1 MAVKYIPFFPEPIE
15 GQALLNNFNRTLRYR
30 GVENLSGRLRRGMPY
45 YEVETTEKVGDAA
58 TDNMIIRGECLSA
71 CAYLKEQGV
80 KVDLVYIDPPFA
92 SGADYAKKVYVRRN
106 PKVAEAI
113 SQAETELDIEELKAF
128 EETMYGDV
136 WDKDK
141 YLNWMYEN
149 LVAIKS
155 VMSETASIYVHL
167 DYHIGHYV
175 KILMDEIFGE
185 ENFRNEIIWQRKQG
199 NLGQTKQYGI
209 ATDSIFFYSK
219 SDTYHFEM
227 PLTKDGQEEY
237 LKRFKYDDGD
247 GRKYRTSPL
256 VSPSFSPSL
265 IYEYKGYQP
274 PKNGWSVSYDKMQ
287 QYEKEGRLKFPANK
301 NQRIERKQYLDEWE
315 GSPIDNLWTD
325 IFVVNPQ
332 ATERLDYAT
341 QKPEALLERI
351 IKASS
356 NEGMLV
362 ADFFGGSGV
371 TAAVAN
377 RLGRRFIHNDI
388 GINSIQT
395 ARDRLV
401 SAGASFE
408 VKEVKDGVQLYRN
421 PQQTM
426 ENICRLIPGMKNDDS
441 VNEFWKGYISDS
453 KLGKVPVY
461 VPNLMDSSSKLLDE
475 VMMNR
480 ILHEAVPELP
490 SDIKKVIIYYV
501 DITSEEE
508 IHKFINEDKSVPK
521 DFVELRDL
529 KVVLDDVVAEDY
541 AEYKV
546 ERAQEEMM
554 GQMVEKDGYDIEI
567 TKFASDR
574 VMRKINEF
582 NARNMGAEKSGK
594 FKPILISEEGLETIE
609 YLSIDCT
616 TSEGQ
621 WHSDSEVKI
630 DKLGYVILNG
640 QKTKDFWNGK
650 ISAPKQ
656 PKRLKI
662 RNICGDETIFM
673 TLLEKGV

>member
-30 GVENLSGRLRRGMPY
+30 GVEDLNGRLRRGMPY
-45 YEVETTEKVGDAA
+45 YEVETTEKVGDAD

-71 CAYLKEQGV
+71 CAYLKEQGI

-113 SQAETELDIEELKAF
+113 SQAETELDIDELKAF

-136 WDKDK
+136 WDKEK

-155 VMSETASIYVHL
+155 VMSDTASIYVHL

-185 ENFRNEIIWQRKQG
+185 DNFRNEIVWKRSTAHNDSTG
-199 NLGQTKQYGI
+199 FANLHDTIYY
-209 ATDSIFFYSK
+209 YSMSNELYFDTPMVPY
-219 SDTYHFEM
+219 SD
-227 PLTKDGQEEY
+227 EY
-237 LKRFKYDDGD
+237 IKHYYNKEDED
-247 GRKYRTSPL
+247 GRKYLDRDLSA
-256 VSPSFSPSL
+256 
-265 IYEYKGYQP
+265 KGLKGSGY
-274 PKNGWSVSYDKMQ
+274 SYSWKGKDGYWRCPISTMERL
-287 QYEKEGRLKFPANK
+287 EKEN
-301 NQRIERKQYLDEWE
+301 RIYYTSNGTPRYKQYLDEME
-315 GSPIDNLWTD
+315 GVPAQDLWVD
-325 IFVVNPQ
+325 IFAVNSQ
-332 ATERLDYAT
+332 ADERVDYVT

-356 NEGMLV
+356 KEGMLV

-371 TAAVAN
+371 TVAVAN

-388 GINSIQT
+388 GVNSIQT

-426 ENICRLIPGMKNDDS
+426 DNICRLIPGMKNDDS
-441 VNEFWKGYISDS
+441 VDEFWEGYISDS

-475 VMMNR
+475 VMVNR
-480 ILHEAVPELP
+480 ILHEAIPELS
-490 SDIKKVIIYYV
+490 SDVKKVIVYYV

-508 IHKFINEDKSVPK
+508 IYKFINEDKSVPK

-546 ERAQEEMM
+546 ERATEELC
-554 GQMVEKDGYDIEI
+554 GQKIEKEGFDIEI
-567 TKFASDR
+567 TKFVSDR
-574 VMRKINEF
+574 VLQKIYDF
-582 NARNMGAEKSGK
+582 NAKNMGADKKKK
-594 FKPILISEEGLETIE
+594 FNPISISKEGLETIE
-609 YLSIDCT
+609 YLSVDCT
-616 TSEGQ
+616 ATEGE

-640 QKTKDFWNGK
+640 QKTKNFWNAK
-650 ISAPKQ
+650 IYAPKQ
-656 PKRLKI
+656 PLRLKI
-662 RNICGDETIFM
+662 RNICGDETIFAI
-673 TLLEKGV
+673 

>member
-30 GVENLSGRLRRGMPY
+30 GVEDLNGRLRRGMPF
-45 YEVETTEKVGDAA
+45 YEVETTEKVGNTD

-71 CAYLKEQGV
+71 CAYLKEQGI

-113 SQAETELDIEELKAF
+113 SQAETELDIDELKAF

-136 WDKDK
+136 WDKEK

-155 VMSETASIYVHL
+155 VMSDTASIYVHL
-167 DYHIGHYV
+167 DWHIGHYV

-185 ENFRNEIIWQRKQG
+185 DNFQADIVWKRMTPSGFKG
-199 NLGQTKQYGI
+199 KF
-209 ATDSIFFYSK
+209 SIGHSHDMIFWYTK
-219 SDTYHFEM
+219 SDDYVYN
-227 PLTKDGQEEY
+227 PIKIPYSEEY
-237 LKRFKYDDGD
+237 IKERFSKKDENGRFFKDEKIGTATTVETIKRLK
-247 GRKYRTSPL
+247 
-256 VSPSFSPSL
+256 
-265 IYEYKGYQP
+265 E
-274 PKNGWSVSYDKMQ
+274 
-287 QYEKEGRLKFPANK
+287 EGRIYYTSSGTM
-301 NQRIERKQYLDEWE
+301 RIKHYLDEAE
-315 GSPIDNLWTD
+315 GLSMDDTWVDIDP
-325 IFVVNPQ
+325 VNSQ
-332 ATERLDYAT
+332 AEERVDYAT

-356 NEGMLV
+356 DEGMLV

-371 TAAVAN
+371 TSAVAN
-377 RLGRRFIHNDI
+377 CLGRRFIHTDI

-401 SAGASFE
+401 AAGASFTM
-408 VKEVKDGVQLYRN
+408 KEVKDGVQLYRN

-426 ENICRLIPGMKNDDS
+426 ENICRLIPGLKNDDS
-441 VNEFWKGYISDS
+441 LDEFWEGYISDS
-453 KLGKVPVY
+453 RLGKVPVY

-490 SDIKKVIIYYV
+490 GDIQKVIVYYV

-508 IHKFINEDKSVPK
+508 MYKFIDEDKSVIK

-529 KVVLDDVVAEDY
+529 KAVLDDVVAADY

-546 ERAQEEMM
+546 NRATEELC
-554 GQMVEKDGYDIEI
+554 GQTIEKEGFDIEI
-567 TKFASDR
+567 TKFISDR
-574 VMRKINEF
+574 VIQKIQDF
-582 NARNMGAEKSGK
+582 NAKNMGADKK
-594 FKPILISEEGLETIE
+594 KHYQPIIISDEGLETIE
-609 YLSIDCT
+609 YISVDCT
-616 TSEGQ
+616 AAEGP
-621 WHSDSEVKI
+621 WHSDSEIKI
-630 DKLGYVILNG
+630 DKLGYVIRNG
-640 QKTKDFWNGK
+640 QKTKDFWDAR
-650 ISAPKQ
+650 IYAPKQ
-656 PKRLKI
+656 PLRLKI
-662 RNICGDETIFM
+662 RNICGDETIYPC
-673 TLLEKGV
+673 LIP

>member
-1 MAVKYIPFFPEPIE
+1 MAVKYIPFFPEPIK

-30 GVENLSGRLRRGMPY
+30 DMEDLNGRLRRGMPY
-45 YEVETTEKVGDAA
+45 YEVETTEKVGNTD

-71 CAYLKEQGV
+71 CAYLKEQGI

-113 SQAETELDIEELKAF
+113 SQAETELDIDELKAF

-136 WDKDK
+136 WDKEK

-155 VMSETASIYVHL
+155 VMSDTASIYVHL

-185 ENFRNEIIWQRKQG
+185 DNFRNEIVWKRSTAHSDSEYYG
-199 NLGQTKQYGI
+199 NNY
-209 ATDSIFFYSK
+209 DMIFFYTK
-219 SDTYHFEM
+219 SSDSTFNIVY
-227 PLTKDGQEEY
+227 QEYDEDY
-237 LKRFKYDDGD
+237 LARFSQSDSD
-247 GRKYRTSPL
+247 GRKWDSGNLTAKGLQGGGYE
-256 VSPSFSPSL
+256 
-265 IYEYKGYQP
+265 YEYKGCRSLWRMP
-274 PKNGWSVSYDKMQ
+274 LETMKRLD
-287 QYEKEGRLKFPANK
+287 EEGRLHFTRNGGIRSKV
-301 NQRIERKQYLDEWE
+301 YLDELP
-315 GSPIDNLWTD
+315 GMPAQSLWTD
-325 IFVVNPQ
+325 LNPVNSQ
-332 ATERLDYAT
+332 AKERVDYAT

-377 RLGRRFIHNDI
+377 RLGRRFIHTDI

-401 SAGASFE
+401 ASGASFTM
-408 VKEVKDGVQLYRN
+408 KEVKDGIQLYRN
-421 PQQTM
+421 PQQTK
-426 ENICRLIPGMKNDDS
+426 ENICRLIPGLKNDDS
-441 VNEFWKGYISDS
+441 LDEFWEGYISDS
-453 KLGKVPVY
+453 RLGKVPVY

-480 ILHEAVPELP
+480 ILHEAIPELP
-490 SDIKKVIIYYV
+490 GDIRKVIVYYV

-508 IHKFINEDKSVPK
+508 IYRFIDEDKSVIK

-529 KVVLDDVVAEDY
+529 KAVLDDVVAADY

-546 ERAQEEMM
+546 ERATEVLC
-554 GQMVEKDGYDIEI
+554 GQTVEKEGFDIEI
-567 TKFASDR
+567 TKFVSDR
-574 VMRKINEF
+574 VMQKIYDF
-582 NARNMGAEKSGK
+582 NAKNMGADKKKK
-594 FKPILISEEGLETIE
+594 FNPISISKEGLETIE
-609 YLSIDCT
+609 YLSVDCT
-616 TSEGQ
+616 ATEGE

-640 QKTKDFWNGK
+640 QKTKNFWNAK
-650 ISAPKQ
+650 IYAPKQ
-656 PKRLKI
+656 PLRLKI
-662 RNICGDETIFM
+662 RNICGDETIFAI
-673 TLLEKGV
+673 

>member
-30 GVENLSGRLRRGMPY
+30 GVEDLNGRLRRGMPF
-45 YEVETTEKVGDAA
+45 YEVETTEKVGNTD

-71 CAYLKEQGV
+71 CAYLKEQGI

-92 SGADYAKKVYVRRN
+92 SGVDYAKKVYVRRN

-113 SQAETELDIEELKAF
+113 SKAETELDIDELKAF

-136 WDKDK
+136 WDKEK

-155 VMSETASIYVHL
+155 VMSDTASIYVHL
-167 DYHIGHYV
+167 DWHIGHYV

-185 ENFRNEIIWQRKQG
+185 ENFLSEITWKKTNAHNFKTVGYVDTCDYIYYYAKNIEEYVFNIQYTVISEAQLSRYKKDENGRYYTGQDLTFTGNSEDRKFTWRGATPPPGRVWGMSLENLENLYNQG
-199 NLGQTKQYGI
+199 LI
-209 ATDSIFFYSK
+209 
-219 SDTYHFEM
+219 
-227 PLTKDGQEEY
+227 LLRKDGVPR
-237 LKRFKYDDGD
+237 LDG
-247 GRKYRTSPL
+247 
-256 VSPSFSPSL
+256 
-265 IYEYKGYQP
+265 YK
-274 PKNGWSVSYDKMQ
+274 V
-287 QYEKEGRLKFPANK
+287 F
-301 NQRIERKQYLDEWE
+301 LDEKKGTQLTNIWDDVDRI
-315 GSPIDNLWTD
+315 GNTSG
-325 IFVVNPQ
+325 
-332 ATERLDYAT
+332 ERVDYTT

-356 NEGMLV
+356 DEGMLV

-377 RLGRRFIHNDI
+377 RLGRRFIHTDI

-401 SAGASFE
+401 AAGASFTM
-408 VKEVKDGVQLYRN
+408 KEVKDGVQLYRN

-426 ENICRLIPGMKNDDS
+426 ENICRLIPGLKNDD
-441 VNEFWKGYISDS
+441 NLDEFWEGYISDS
-453 KLGKVPVY
+453 RLGKVPVY

-480 ILHEAVPELP
+480 ILHETVPELP
-490 SDIKKVIIYYV
+490 GDIQKVIVYYV

-508 IHKFINEDKSVPK
+508 MYKFIDEDKSVIK

-529 KVVLDDVVAEDY
+529 KAVLDDVVAADY

-546 ERAQEEMM
+546 NRATEELC
-554 GQMVEKDGYDIEI
+554 GQTIEKEGFDIEI
-567 TKFASDR
+567 TKFISDR
-574 VMRKINEF
+574 VIQKIQDF
-582 NARNMGAEKSGK
+582 NAKNMGADKK
-594 FKPILISEEGLETIE
+594 KHYQPIIISDEGLETIE
-609 YLSIDCT
+609 YISVDCT
-616 TSEGQ
+616 SAEGP
-621 WHSDSEVKI
+621 WHSDSEIKI
-630 DKLGYVILNG
+630 DKLGYVIRNG
-640 QKTKDFWNGK
+640 QKTKDFWDAR
-650 ISAPKQ
+650 IYAPKQ
-656 PKRLKI
+656 PLRLKI
-662 RNICGDETIFM
+662 RNICGDETIYPC
-673 TLLEKGV
+673 LIP

>member
-30 GVENLSGRLRRGMPY
+30 GVEDLNGRLRRGMPY
-45 YEVETTEKVGDAA
+45 YEVETTEKVGDAD

-71 CAYLKEQGV
+71 CAYLKEQGI

-113 SQAETELDIEELKAF
+113 SQAETELDIDELKAF

-136 WDKDK
+136 WDKEK

-155 VMSETASIYVHL
+155 VMSDTASIYVHL

-185 ENFRNEIIWQRKQG
+185 DNFRNEIVWKRSTAHNDSTG
-199 NLGQTKQYGI
+199 FANLHDTIYY
-209 ATDSIFFYSK
+209 YSMSNELYFDTPMVPY
-219 SDTYHFEM
+219 SD
-227 PLTKDGQEEY
+227 EY
-237 LKRFKYDDGD
+237 IKHYYNKEDED
-247 GRKYRTSPL
+247 GRKYLDRDLSA
-256 VSPSFSPSL
+256 
-265 IYEYKGYQP
+265 KGLKGSGY
-274 PKNGWSVSYDKMQ
+274 SYSWKGKDGYWRCPISTMERL
-287 QYEKEGRLKFPANK
+287 EKEN
-301 NQRIERKQYLDEWE
+301 RIYYTSNGTPRYKQYLDEME
-315 GSPIDNLWTD
+315 GVPAQDLWVD
-325 IFVVNPQ
+325 IFAVNSQ
-332 ATERLDYAT
+332 ADERVDYVT

-356 NEGMLV
+356 KEGMLV

-426 ENICRLIPGMKNDDS
+426 DNICQLIPGMKNDDS
-441 VNEFWKGYISDS
+441 VDEFWEGYISDS

-475 VMMNR
+475 VMVNR
-480 ILHEAVPELP
+480 ILHEAIPELS
-490 SDIKKVIIYYV
+490 SDVKKVIVYYV

-508 IHKFINEDKSVPK
+508 IYKFINEDKSVPK

-546 ERAQEEMM
+546 ERATEELC
-554 GQMVEKDGYDIEI
+554 GQKIEKEGFDIEI
-567 TKFASDR
+567 TKFVSDR
-574 VMRKINEF
+574 VLQKIYDF
-582 NARNMGAEKSGK
+582 NAKNMGADKKKK
-594 FKPILISEEGLETIE
+594 FNPITISEEGLETIE
-609 YLSIDCT
+609 YLSVDCT
-616 TSEGQ
+616 SAEGE
-621 WHSDSEVKI
+621 WHSDAEIKI

-640 QKTKDFWNGK
+640 QKTKNFWDAK
-650 ISAPKQ
+650 IYAPKQ
-656 PKRLKI
+656 PLRLKI
-662 RNICGDETIFM
+662 RNICGDETIFAI
-673 TLLEKGV
+673 

>member
-30 GVENLSGRLRRGMPY
+30 GVEDLNGRLRRGMPY
-45 YEVETTEKVGDAA
+45 YEVETTEKVGDAD

-113 SQAETELDIEELKAF
+113 SQAETELDIDELKAF

-136 WDKDK
+136 WDKEK

-155 VMSETASIYVHL
+155 VMSDTASIYVHL

-185 ENFRNEIIWQRKQG
+185 ENFLSEITWKKTNAHNFKTVGYVDTCDYIYYYAKNIEEYVFNIQYTVISEAQLSRYKKDENGRYYTGQDLTFTGNSEARKFTWRGATPPPGRVWGMSLENLENLYNQG
-199 NLGQTKQYGI
+199 LI
-209 ATDSIFFYSK
+209 
-219 SDTYHFEM
+219 
-227 PLTKDGQEEY
+227 LLRKDGVPR
-237 LKRFKYDDGD
+237 LDG
-247 GRKYRTSPL
+247 
-256 VSPSFSPSL
+256 
-265 IYEYKGYQP
+265 YK
-274 PKNGWSVSYDKMQ
+274 V
-287 QYEKEGRLKFPANK
+287 F
-301 NQRIERKQYLDEWE
+301 LDEKKGTQLTNIWDDVDRI
-315 GSPIDNLWTD
+315 GNTSG
-325 IFVVNPQ
+325 
-332 ATERLDYAT
+332 ERVDYAT

-356 NEGMLV
+356 DEGMLV

-377 RLGRRFIHNDI
+377 RLGRRFIHTDI

-395 ARDRLV
+395 ARDRLMA
-401 SAGASFE
+401 SGASFTM
-408 VKEVKDGVQLYRN
+408 KEVKDGIQLYRN

-426 ENICRLIPGMKNDDS
+426 ENICRLIPGLKNDDS
-441 VNEFWKGYISDS
+441 LDEFWEGYISDS
-453 KLGKVPVY
+453 RLGKVPVY

-480 ILHEAVPELP
+480 ILHEAIPELP
-490 SDIKKVIIYYV
+490 GDIRKVIVYYV

-508 IHKFINEDKSVPK
+508 IYRFIDEDTSMTK

-529 KVVLDDVVAEDY
+529 KAVLDDVVAADY

-546 ERAQEEMM
+546 ERATEVLC
-554 GQMVEKDGYDIEI
+554 GQTVEKEGFDIEI
-567 TKFASDR
+567 TKFVSDR
-574 VMRKINEF
+574 VMQKIYDF
-582 NARNMGAEKSGK
+582 NAKNMGADKKKK
-594 FKPILISEEGLETIE
+594 FNPITISEEGLETIE
-609 YLSIDCT
+609 YLSVDCT
-616 TSEGQ
+616 SAEGE
-621 WHSDSEVKI
+621 WHSDAEIKI

-640 QKTKDFWNGK
+640 QKTKNFWDAK
-650 ISAPKQ
+650 IYAPKQ
-656 PKRLKI
+656 PLRLKI
-662 RNICGDETIFM
+662 RNICGDETIF
-673 TLLEKGV
+673 VF

>member
-30 GVENLSGRLRRGMPY
+30 GVEDLNGRLRRGMPY
-45 YEVETTEKVGDAA
+45 YEVETTEKVGDAD

-71 CAYLKEQGV
+71 CAYLKEQGI

-113 SQAETELDIEELKAF
+113 SQAETELDIDELKAF

-136 WDKDK
+136 WDKEK

-155 VMSETASIYVHL
+155 IMSDTASIYVHL

-185 ENFRNEIIWQRKQG
+185 DNFRNEIVWKRSTAHNDSTG
-199 NLGQTKQYGI
+199 FANLHDTIYY
-209 ATDSIFFYSK
+209 YSMSNELYFDTPMVPY
-219 SDTYHFEM
+219 SD
-227 PLTKDGQEEY
+227 EY
-237 LKRFKYDDGD
+237 IKHYYNKEDED
-247 GRKYRTSPL
+247 GRKYLDRDLSA
-256 VSPSFSPSL
+256 
-265 IYEYKGYQP
+265 KGLKGSGY
-274 PKNGWSVSYDKMQ
+274 SYSWKGKDGYWRCPISTMERL
-287 QYEKEGRLKFPANK
+287 EKEN
-301 NQRIERKQYLDEWE
+301 RIYYTSNGTPRYKQYLDEME
-315 GSPIDNLWTD
+315 GVPAQDLWVD
-325 IFVVNPQ
+325 IFAVNSQ
-332 ATERLDYAT
+332 ADERVDYVT

-356 NEGMLV
+356 KEGMLV

-371 TAAVAN
+371 TVAVAN

-388 GINSIQT
+388 GVNSIQT

-426 ENICRLIPGMKNDDS
+426 DNICRLIPGMKNDDS
-441 VNEFWKGYISDS
+441 VDEFWEGYISDS

-480 ILHEAVPELP
+480 ILHKAIPELS
-490 SDIKKVIIYYV
+490 SDVKKVIVCYV

-508 IHKFINEDKSVPK
+508 IYKFINEDKSVPK

-546 ERAQEEMM
+546 ERATEELC
-554 GQMVEKDGYDIEI
+554 GQKIEKEGFDIEI
-567 TKFASDR
+567 TKFVSDR
-574 VMRKINEF
+574 VLQKIYDF
-582 NARNMGAEKSGK
+582 NAKNMGADKKKK
-594 FKPILISEEGLETIE
+594 FNPISISKEGLETIE
-609 YLSIDCT
+609 YLSVDCT
-616 TSEGQ
+616 ATEGE

-640 QKTKDFWNGK
+640 QKTKKFWDAK
-650 ISAPKQ
+650 IYAPKQ
-656 PKRLKI
+656 PLRLKI
-662 RNICGDETIFM
+662 RNICGDETIFAI
-673 TLLEKGV
+673 

>member
-30 GVENLSGRLRRGMPY
+30 GVEDLNGRLRRGMPY
-45 YEVETTEKVGDAA
+45 YEVETTEKVGDAD

-113 SQAETELDIEELKAF
+113 SQAETELDIDELKAF

-136 WDKDK
+136 WDKEK

-155 VMSETASIYVHL
+155 VMSDTASIYVHL

-185 ENFRNEIIWQRKQG
+185 DNFRNEIVWKRSTAHNDSTGFANLHDTIYYYSMSSELYFETPMVPYSDEYIKHYYNKQ
-199 NLGQTKQYGI
+199 
-209 ATDSIFFYSK
+209 D
-219 SDTYHFEM
+219 E
-227 PLTKDGQEEY
+227 
-237 LKRFKYDDGD
+237 D
-247 GRKYRTSPL
+247 GRKYLDRDLSA
-256 VSPSFSPSL
+256 
-265 IYEYKGYQP
+265 KGLKGSGY
-274 PKNGWSVSYDKMQ
+274 SYSWKGKDGYWRCPISTMERL
-287 QYEKEGRLKFPANK
+287 EKEN
-301 NQRIERKQYLDEWE
+301 RIYYTTNGTPRYKQYLDEME
-315 GSPIDNLWTD
+315 GIPAQDLWVD
-325 IFVVNPQ
+325 IFAVNSQ
-332 ATERLDYAT
+332 AEERVDYAT

-356 NEGMLV
+356 DEEMLV

-377 RLGRRFIHNDI
+377 RLGRRFIHTDI

-401 SAGASFE
+401 ASGASFTM
-408 VKEVKDGVQLYRN
+408 KEVKDGIQLYRN

-426 ENICRLIPGMKNDDS
+426 ENICRLIPGLKNDDS
-441 VNEFWKGYISDS
+441 LDEFWEGYISDS
-453 KLGKVPVY
+453 RLGKVPVY

-480 ILHEAVPELP
+480 IVHEAIPELP
-490 SDIKKVIIYYV
+490 GDIRKVIVYYV

-508 IHKFINEDKSVPK
+508 IYSFIDEDKSVTK

-529 KVVLDDVVAEDY
+529 KAVLDDVVAADY

-546 ERAQEEMM
+546 ERATEVLC
-554 GQMVEKDGYDIEI
+554 GQTVEKEGFDIEI
-567 TKFASDR
+567 TKFVSDR
-574 VMRKINEF
+574 VMQKIYDF
-582 NARNMGAEKSGK
+582 NAKNMGADKKKK
-594 FKPILISEEGLETIE
+594 FNPITISEEGLETIE
-609 YLSIDCT
+609 YLSVDCT
-616 TSEGQ
+616 SAEGE
-621 WHSDSEVKI
+621 WHSDAEIKI

-640 QKTKDFWNGK
+640 QKTKNFWDAK
-650 ISAPKQ
+650 IYAPKQ
-656 PKRLKI
+656 PQRLKI
-662 RNICGDETIFM
+662 RNICGDETIF
-673 TLLEKGV
+673 VF

>member
-30 GVENLSGRLRRGMPY
+30 GVEDLNGRLRRGMPY
-45 YEVETTEKVGDAA
+45 YEVETTEKVGDTD

-71 CAYLKEQGV
+71 CAYLKEQGI

-113 SQAETELDIEELKAF
+113 SQAETELDIDELKTF

-136 WDKDK
+136 WDKEK

-155 VMSETASIYVHL
+155 VMSDTASIYVHL

-185 ENFRNEIIWQRKQG
+185 DNFRNEIVWKRSTAHSDSEYYG
-199 NLGQTKQYGI
+199 NNF
-209 ATDSIFFYSK
+209 DMIFFYTK
-219 SDTYHFEM
+219 SSESTFNIVY
-227 PLTKDGQEEY
+227 QEYEEDY
-237 LKRFKYDDGD
+237 IARFTQSDPD
-247 GRKYRTSPL
+247 GRKWDSGNLTAKGLQGGGYE
-256 VSPSFSPSL
+256 
-265 IYEYKGYQP
+265 YEYKGCRSLWRMP
-274 PKNGWSVSYDKMQ
+274 LETMKKLD
-287 QYEKEGRLKFPANK
+287 EEGRLHFTRNGGIRSKV
-301 NQRIERKQYLDEWE
+301 YLDELP
-315 GSPIDNLWTD
+315 GMPAQSLWTD
-325 IFVVNPQ
+325 LNPVNSQ
-332 ATERLDYAT
+332 AKERVDYAT

-356 NEGMLV
+356 DEGMLV

-377 RLGRRFIHNDI
+377 RLGRRFIHTDI

-395 ARDRLV
+395 ARDRLMA
-401 SAGASFE
+401 SGASFTM
-408 VKEVKDGVQLYRN
+408 KEVKDGIQLYRN

-426 ENICRLIPGMKNDDS
+426 ENICRLIPGLKNDDS
-441 VNEFWKGYISDS
+441 LDEFWEGYISDS
-453 KLGKVPVY
+453 CLGKVPVY

-490 SDIKKVIIYYV
+490 SDIQKVIVYYV

-508 IHKFINEDKSVPK
+508 IYKFIHEDKSVTK

-529 KVVLDDVVAEDY
+529 KVVLDDVVAADK

-546 ERAQEEMM
+546 NRATEELC
-554 GQMVEKDGYDIEI
+554 GQTIEKEGFDIEI
-567 TKFASDR
+567 TKFVSDR
-574 VMRKINEF
+574 VIQKINDF
-582 NARNMGAEKSGK
+582 NAKNMGAEKKKK
-594 FKPILISEEGLETIE
+594 FNPISISDEGLETIE
-609 YLSIDCT
+609 YLSVDCT
-616 TSEGQ
+616 ATEGQ
-621 WHSDSEVKI
+621 WHSDSEIKI

-640 QKTKDFWNGK
+640 QKTKNFWNAK
-650 ISAPKQ
+650 IYAPKQ
-656 PKRLKI
+656 PLRLKI
-662 RNICGDETIFM
+662 RNICGDETIF
-673 TLLEKGV
+673 VI